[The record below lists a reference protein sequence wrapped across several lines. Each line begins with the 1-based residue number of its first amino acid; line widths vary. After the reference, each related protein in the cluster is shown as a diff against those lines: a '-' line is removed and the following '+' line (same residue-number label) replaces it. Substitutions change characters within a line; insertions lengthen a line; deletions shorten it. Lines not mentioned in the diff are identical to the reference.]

1 MLKKFVSNALLSVVM
16 DKSARKKLAD
26 LKGASSPAPPI
37 SPGESKKSKK
47 TKKPVRPSSPGP
59 SSPGPSSNESDEQI
73 LSTITDALAE
83 ARAEATG
90 TPPSSARKKTEKR
103 LEPTGAKTPPKS
115 KDKGKASPEREALL
129 KQAISVHRQKQ
140 KVLDD
145 LPAEARD
152 KLMYM
157 AMYAMDPASLPPEA
171 RQIVA
176 DELEAEAKAA
186 GAPVDDIG
194 SAAKPKRRKRK

>member
-26 LKGASSPAPPI
+26 RKAAASPA
-37 SPGESKKSKK
+37 SPDEPKKSKK
-47 TKKPVRPSSPGP
+47 TKKTKEPATPPSG
-59 SSPGPSSNESDEQI
+59 ESDEQV

-90 TPPSSARKKTEKR
+90 KAPGSAGKKTEQR
-103 LEPTGAKTPPKS
+103 FEPAANART

-129 KQAISVHRQKQ
+129 KQAMSVHRQKQ
-140 KVLDD
+140 QVLND

-157 AMYAMDPASLPPEA
+157 AMYAMDPTSLPPEG
-171 RQIVA
+171 RKIVA
-176 DELEAEAKAA
+176 EELAAEKKAA
-186 GAPVDDIG
+186 GAPVDDLG
-194 SAAKPKRRKRK
+194 SAAKTKRRKRR